1 MMAEMSR
8 EVPGGRKPMHS
19 WEKWY
24 WGAGVGGVS
33 VFLFWRLKPEG
44 KTEEQILVRVLVVHS
59 PAGAMRFVPWEVYDG
74 WGAPLLAPCCC
85 CLWHLS
91 PAGTAHA
98 LSFTGACACAATAT
112 RLSAAQEE
120 KRRAA
125 ELEVKRK
132 DHLRAVLAVQRQGGF
147 IVEGDDPLDGLSPQQ
162 IEEFM
167 AREGIDPKDPLE
179 VRRGRGRGG

>member
-44 KTEEQILVRVLVVHS
+44 KTEEQI
-59 PAGAMRFVPWEVYDG
+59 
-74 WGAPLLAPCCC
+74 
-85 CLWHLS
+85 
-91 PAGTAHA
+91 
-98 LSFTGACACAATAT
+98 
-112 RLSAAQEE
+112 QEE

-147 IVEGDDPLDGLSPQQ
+147 IVEGEDPLDGLSPQQ

-179 VRRGRGRGG
+179 GMSPEEIDEYMRRQEQAAASSGSESESSPEGSGDGS